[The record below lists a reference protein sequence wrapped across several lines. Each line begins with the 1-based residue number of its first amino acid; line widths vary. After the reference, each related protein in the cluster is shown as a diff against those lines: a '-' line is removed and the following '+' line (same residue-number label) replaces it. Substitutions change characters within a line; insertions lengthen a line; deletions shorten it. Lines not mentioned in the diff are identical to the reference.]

1 MRERVYGGLNLVLNG
16 ERMSLQELSG
26 EDRLRLIRFVCSFA
40 WADLEMADSEKTFVK
55 NMIGVMDLNADGQ
68 AAVTHY
74 LKVPPLPEEIDPTDI
89 PLAHRQLFL
98 NTALQMVGADGHI
111 DERELENLSL
121 FEQPSSKSLLKYWS
135 TYRTATQ

>member
-1 MRERVYGGLNLVLNG
+1 VREQVYGGLNLVLDG

-40 WADLEMADSEKTFVK
+40 WADLEMADSEKTFVT
-55 NMIGVMDLNADGQ
+55 NMIGVMDLNEEEQ
-68 AAVTHY
+68 AAVAHY

-121 FEQPSSKSLLKYWS
+121 FEQLL
-135 TYRTATQ
+135 R

>member
-1 MRERVYGGLNLVLNG
+1 MT
-16 ERMSLQELSG
+16 LQELSG

-40 WADLEMADSEKTFVK
+40 WADLEMADSEKTFVR
-55 NMIGVMDLNADGQ
+55 NMIGVMDLNDEEQ
-68 AAVTHY
+68 VAVTHY
-74 LKVPPLPEEIDPTDI
+74 LKVPPMPEEIDPTDI

-121 FEQPSSKSLLKYWS
+121 FEQLL
-135 TYRTATQ
+135 R

>member
-1 MRERVYGGLNLVLNG
+1 
-16 ERMSLQELSG
+16 
-26 EDRLRLIRFVCSFA
+26 
-40 WADLEMADSEKTFVK
+40 MADSEKTFVT
-55 NMIGVMDLNADGQ
+55 NMIGLMDLSPDEQ

-121 FEQPSSKSLLKYWS
+121 FEQLL
-135 TYRTATQ
+135 R